1 MLVLEGEAGMGKTTL
16 WRACVEI
23 AESEALLVL
32 RAEPSESESALSFS
46 ALGDLLDPV
55 LDEALAPLPEGQR
68 SAVMRALVLE
78 DVTGPPP
85 DAHAVGVA
93 LLNAVRAL
101 AQTRSVLV
109 ALDDVQWLDAASASA
124 LSYAARRLRGD
135 RIGVLASRRATSE
148 STLVHELRR
157 TFDPARF
164 HELEVGP
171 LDRDGLHHVV
181 RHHLDTALPAPLLGE
196 VHAASGGNALYA
208 LEIVRMLRRSD
219 VSVEAGQ
226 PLPVPESLHDLV
238 HARLLALP
246 SETRDVLLVAAALSH
261 PTTPLVER
269 ATDAD
274 PLVALVPALEAEIV
288 ELHGDR
294 IVFTHPLLAAGAY
307 ELAPAEQRVEVHARL
322 ADLVDDPEARG
333 RHLAASATE
342 PSSAVAAALVAAA
355 EHAHSRGAPR
365 SAALLLERAAALTPP
380 ADERRARQRVLDA
393 VTAHHEAGDTARARA
408 LLEADIAKSAP
419 GPERARA
426 LVLLAR
432 VRSYDDDLRGA
443 SALFEQAAAE
453 AEPGS
458 IVKASAREGRSA
470 TLFRLR
476 ESLAEAIELSS
487 LAAEAAGVLEVPSL
501 LGEALATKAV
511 SEAALARPET
521 VETVKRA
528 LALQSACA
536 DRPIL
541 RQPRFAAAVVQFWH
555 GDLEG
560 ASSAYRDMAARAT
573 ELGDESSMPYVR
585 VMLAQIE
592 CARSA
597 FEAAVEEARAGIAVA
612 EQAGQQTLLAYVL
625 AVRAVAEAHLGRSG
639 EAADGGSHAL
649 ELSSET
655 GGVPPWIFAS
665 WALAHLALVRGD
677 ADGALQRLEPVAE
690 HHRREAIEEPGALP
704 FLPDYIEALI
714 ESARTADAERALARF
729 QEAAVTLGRPRAV
742 AASQRCRGLLVAAS
756 EGIEAGLVELTSAVE
771 LAGHGDMPFE
781 HARALLGLG
790 IAQRRAKQR
799 STARETLEEAAARF
813 GELSAALWAERARG
827 ELKRI
832 SGRAATPGALTPAEQ
847 RVAALVAE
855 GKTNKEVAAAL
866 FLSDRTVEGH
876 LARIFGKLGIR
887 HRAEVA
893 RALQSRGIAPPNT
906 GDTPVSAESSAS

>member
-1 MLVLEGEAGMGKTTL
+1 
-16 WRACVEI
+16 
-23 AESEALLVL
+23 
-32 RAEPSESESALSFS
+32 
-46 ALGDLLDPV
+46 
-55 LDEALAPLPEGQR
+55 
-68 SAVMRALVLE
+68 
-78 DVTGPPP
+78 
-85 DAHAVGVA
+85 
-93 LLNAVRAL
+93 
-101 AQTRSVLV
+101 
-109 ALDDVQWLDAASASA
+109 
-124 LSYAARRLRGD
+124 
-135 RIGVLASRRATSE
+135 
-148 STLVHELRR
+148 
-157 TFDPARF
+157 
-164 HELEVGP
+164 
-171 LDRDGLHHVV
+171 
-181 RHHLDTALPAPLLGE
+181 
-196 VHAASGGNALYA
+196 
-208 LEIVRMLRRSD
+208 
-219 VSVEAGQ
+219 
-226 PLPVPESLHDLV
+226 
-238 HARLLALP
+238 
-246 SETRDVLLVAAALSH
+246 
-261 PTTPLVER
+261 
-269 ATDAD
+269 
-274 PLVALVPALEAEIV
+274 
-288 ELHGDR
+288 
-294 IVFTHPLLAAGAY
+294 
-307 ELAPAEQRVEVHARL
+307 
-322 ADLVDDPEARG
+322 
-333 RHLAASATE
+333 
-342 PSSAVAAALVAAA
+342 
-355 EHAHSRGAPR
+355 
-365 SAALLLERAAALTPP
+365 
-380 ADERRARQRVLDA
+380 
-393 VTAHHEAGDTARARA
+393 HHEAGDTARARA
-408 LLEADIAKSAP
+408 LLEADIAKTAP

-487 LAAEAAGVLEVPSL
+487 LAAEAATVLDVPSL

-511 SEAALARPET
+511 SEAALARPEA

-555 GDLEG
+555 DDLEG
-560 ASSAYRDMAARAT
+560 ASNAYREMAASAT

-585 VMLAQIE
+585 VMLAQID

-597 FEAAVEEARAGIAVA
+597 FEAAVEQARAGISVA

-639 EAADGGSHAL
+639 EATDGGSRAL

-665 WALAHLALVRGD
+665 WALGHLALARGD
-677 ADGALQRLEPVAE
+677 ADGALQSLEPVAV

-714 ESARTADAERALARF
+714 ESARTDDAESALERF
-729 QEAAVTLGRPRAV
+729 QGAAETLGRPRAV
-742 AASQRCRGLLVAAS
+742 AASHRCRGLLVATS
-756 EGIEAGLVELTSAVE
+756 EGVDAGLVELASAVE
-771 LAGHGDMPFE
+771 LAAQGDMPFE

-813 GELSAALWAERARG
+813 EELGAVLWAERARG

-847 RVAALVAE
+847 RVAVLVAE

-887 HRAEVA
+887 HRTEVA
-893 RALQSRGIAPPNT
+893 RALQTRGIASPNT